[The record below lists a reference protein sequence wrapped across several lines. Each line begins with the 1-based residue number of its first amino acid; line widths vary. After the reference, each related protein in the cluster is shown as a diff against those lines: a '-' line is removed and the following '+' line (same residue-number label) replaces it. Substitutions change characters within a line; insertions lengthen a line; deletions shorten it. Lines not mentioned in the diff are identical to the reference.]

1 MSRVLLFNKP
11 FDVLSQFTDS
21 ADRSTLRNFLPQPQC
36 DGFYP
41 AGRLDRD
48 SEGLLILTDN
58 GALQHRIAHPEL
70 KMLKIYW
77 VQVEGEYQEIALENL
92 REGVL
97 LKDGP
102 TVPAKVRLIDPP
114 SVWPRIPPIRSRAHI
129 PTHWLEISITE
140 GRNRQVRRMTA
151 AVGLPTLRLIRVQ
164 IGSWKLGDMQPG
176 EYKFETVH
184 LAQVRTLPTKRS
196 HRDRRSK
203 A

>member
-11 FDVLSQFTDS
+11 FDVLSQFTDF
-21 ADRSTLRNFLPQPQC
+21 ADRTTLRNFLPQPQS

-48 SEGLLILTDN
+48 SEGLMILTDN

-77 VQVEGEYQEIALENL
+77 VQVEGEYQETALEKL
-92 REGVL
+92 RTGVL

-102 TVPAKVRLIDPP
+102 AAPAKARLIDSPN
-114 SVWPRIPPIRSRAHI
+114 VWPRTPPIRHRAHI

-151 AVGLPTLRLIRVQ
+151 AIGLPTLRLIRVQ

-184 LAQVRTLPTKRS
+184 LAQFKASAPKPA
-196 HRDRRSK
+196 HRDGRSRT
-203 A
+203 